1 MKKEKVFLIQI
12 WYAKQVLDKISTSEL
27 QIAAGFNVLKLKE
40 TIGREFALVE
50 QQRVAL
56 MKKYGAS
63 DGVPLP
69 TEAIEEFTQK
79 FNEFLVS
86 NQTELYVNKIK
97 LSDIVNENIRLT
109 PDELATAGFMFDN
122 DLVPDV
128 PVEEEPTT
136 VDDPTTVEEVT
147 PEVVDADNKTMS
159 IKSKTK
165 IKANLTVVKADDIK
179 DQVLLE

>member
-27 QIAAGFNVLKLKE
+27 QIAAGFNILKLKE

-63 DGVPLP
+63 EGVPLP
-69 TEAIEEFTQK
+69 TEAIDEFTQK

-97 LSDIVNENIRLT
+97 LSDIANENIRLT

-128 PVEEEPTT
+128 PVEDE
-136 VDDPTTVEEVT
+136 PTTVEEVT
-147 PEVVDADNKTMS
+147 PEVVDDDNKTMS

>member
-1 MKKEKVFLIQI
+1 MKKEKVYLIQI

-63 DGVPLP
+63 EGVPLP
-69 TEAIEEFTQK
+69 TEAIDEFTQK

-97 LSDIVNENIRLT
+97 LSDIANENIRLT

-136 VDDPTTVEEVT
+136 VEEVT
-147 PEVVDADNKTMS
+147 PEVVGDDNKTMS

>member
-97 LSDIVNENIRLT
+97 LSDIANENIRLT

-128 PVEEEPTT
+128 PVDDEPT
-136 VDDPTTVEEVT
+136 PVEEVT
-147 PEVVDADNKTMS
+147 PEVVNDDNKTMS